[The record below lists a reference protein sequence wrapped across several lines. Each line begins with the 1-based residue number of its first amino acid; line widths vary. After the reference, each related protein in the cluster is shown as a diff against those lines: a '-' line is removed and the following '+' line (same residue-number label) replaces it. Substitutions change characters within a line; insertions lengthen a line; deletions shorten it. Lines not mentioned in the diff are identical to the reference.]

1 MPIRSSD
8 LQRLVLLLLVLIA
21 AMGFTGA
28 GLSIA
33 WGDDLLTMVG
43 LTLAVAALLTFG
55 YRAAR
60 TQWIDYS

>member
-1 MPIRSSD
+1 M
-8 LQRLVLLLLVLIA
+8 LLLLVLIA
-21 AMGFTGA
+21 AIGFTGA